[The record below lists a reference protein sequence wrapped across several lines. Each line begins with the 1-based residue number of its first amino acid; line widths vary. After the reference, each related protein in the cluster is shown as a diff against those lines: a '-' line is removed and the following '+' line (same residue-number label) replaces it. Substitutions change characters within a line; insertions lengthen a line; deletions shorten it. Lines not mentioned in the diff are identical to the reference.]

1 MHGPCKLQKF
11 YKRSQMSKNYKIHSL
26 FKPLNNPL
34 EPSEIPFETV
44 D

>member
-1 MHGPCKLQKF
+1 MG
-11 YKRSQMSKNYKIHSL
+11 KNYKIHSL